1 MRAPGNEGRVRG
13 SLSDGDQMHIASVAR
28 TAALGV
34 NLLLVASGIVL
45 VIWQSLEKANAIALY
60 EAAGGYAD
68 NDVTR
73 GYYIGIMGGL
83 GITLLAGTA
92 LIGVRKGNRWGCWI
106 DVLIWLVMWLP
117 ASVGLHM
124 YRDDG
129 FAVASLVC
137 SLGITF
143 AIATYLLLSE
153 SSKSM
158 SSPRQDDT
166 SR

>member
-1 MRAPGNEGRVRG
+1 MR
-13 SLSDGDQMHIASVAR
+13 IASVAR
-28 TAALGV
+28 IAALGV
-34 NLLLVASGIVL
+34 NVLLVAGGIAL
-45 VIWQSLEKANAIALY
+45 VIWQSLEKSNAIALY
-60 EAAGGYAD
+60 ESAGGYAD

-83 GITLLAGTA
+83 GITLLAGIA

-117 ASVGLHM
+117 ASIGLNM

-129 FAVASLVC
+129 VAVVSLVC
-137 SLGITF
+137 SLGITL
-143 AIATYLLLSE
+143 AIATYLLLAE
-153 SSKSM
+153 TSKLIGSL
-158 SSPRQDDT
+158 RQYNT

>member
-1 MRAPGNEGRVRG
+1 M
-13 SLSDGDQMHIASVAR
+13 
-28 TAALGV
+28 
-34 NLLLVASGIVL
+34 
-45 VIWQSLEKANAIALY
+45 EKANAIALY

-83 GITLLAGTA
+83 GITL
-92 LIGVRKGNRWGCWI
+92 IGVRKGNRWGCWI

-117 ASVGLHM
+117 ASIGLNM

-129 FAVASLVC
+129 FAVVSLVC

-153 SSKSM
+153 TSKSIG
-158 SSPRQDDT
+158 SLRQDNT